1 MSVRPVRGT
10 VDLFPDDARRHR
22 RVIETARAL
31 SECYGYGEI
40 QTPIF
45 EFTDVFARTLG
56 DVSDVVTK
64 EMYTFEDRGGE
75 RITLRPE
82 NTAGVARAFISAKLQ
97 NALPL
102 KYFYDGPMF
111 RYERPQKGRQRQ
123 FHQIG
128 VELFGVPGPAGDVEV
143 IALAAQTL
151 AALGVLDKTVLHLN
165 TLGDTES
172 RDAYRAAL
180 IAYFSAHK
188 ADLSE
193 DSLMRLEKNPLRILD
208 SKDKG
213 DRALVDAA
221 PIFDDFLTPA
231 AAKFFA
237 EVQRGLDDLGVPY
250 ERDPRLVRGLD
261 YYCHTA
267 FEFVTDALGAQ
278 GTVIG
283 GGRYDGLVEIMGGQ
297 PTPGVGWA
305 GGIERL
311 AMLVDQALE
320 APQAPRPITLAPLGE
335 AAERRLRQLAYEL
348 RGAGVTVDIGYSGNL
363 KRRMT
368 RAAKANAH
376 TVVILGDDELAKGV
390 ATIRDME
397 TGDQEEASLDGLAAH
412 LTAKA
417 AQRS

>member
-10 VDLFPDDARRHR
+10 VDLFPAEMRQYR
-22 RVIETARAL
+22 RVIDTARKAA
-31 SECYGYGEI
+31 ETYGFGEM
-40 QTPIF
+40 QTPVL

-64 EMYTFEDRGGE
+64 EMYTFTDRGGE
-75 RITLRPE
+75 SVTLRPE
-82 NTAGVARAFISAKLQ
+82 NTAGVARAFISGKLQ
-97 NALPL
+97 NELPL
-102 KYFYDGPMF
+102 KYFYAGPQF

-151 AALGVLDKTVLHLN
+151 ARLNMLDQTVLHLN

-172 RDAYRAAL
+172 RTAYRTAL
-180 IAYFSAHK
+180 VDYFTNHK
-188 ADLSE
+188 SKLSE
-193 DSLMRLEKNPLRILD
+193 DSLERLERNPLRILD
-208 SKDKG
+208 SKDKA
-213 DRALVDAA
+213 DREVIEGA
-221 PIFDDFLTPA
+221 PVFDDFLTTDA
-231 AAKFFA
+231 ARFFDDVRA
-237 EVQRGLDDLGVPY
+237 GLDDLGIGY

-283 GGRYDGLVEIMGGQ
+283 GGRYDALIGIMGG
-297 PTPGVGWA
+297 PETPGVGWA

-311 AMLVDQALE
+311 VMLAEQTLPQAE
-320 APQAPRPITLAPLGE
+320 APRPVALAPIG
-335 AAERRLRQLAYEL
+335 AAADRRLRQLAYEL
-348 RGAGVTVDIGYSGNL
+348 RGAGVVVEMGYSGNL

-368 RAAKANAH
+368 RAAKANARLA
-376 TVVILGDDELAKGV
+376 VILGDDELAKGIAIV
-390 ATIRDME
+390 RDME
-397 TGDQEEASLDGLAAH
+397 TGAQEEAPLDSLAERLAQAP
-412 LTAKA
+412 
-417 AQRS
+417 